1 MWSKRFWLSLV
12 ERAIKTFAQALIAI
26 WPLGDAALGLIDVD
40 WEKSLS
46 IAGLAA
52 AVSVLTSI
60 VSAPVGPDGSPSLV
74 GEPPKEPAAVLGAEA
89 GEPVEKTTPNKH
101 NHVLGDGDPGEIP
114 ATDFQRPRPRHDQ

>member
-12 ERAIKTFAQALIAI
+12 ERALKTFAQALIAI
-26 WPLGDAALGLIDVD
+26 WPLGDAALGLVDVD
-40 WEKSLS
+40 WRKSMS

-74 GEPPKEPAAVLGAEA
+74 GEPPQEPVAVLGVEA
-89 GEPVEKTTPNKH
+89 GVPMSKARH
-101 NHVLGDGDPGEIP
+101 DLDGDPGELP
-114 ATDFQRPRPRHDQ
+114 AADFPQSRDIQQ